1 MKKFLSVVAS
11 IIILI
16 LVINF
21 VDIQYN
27 QLPQV
32 ILKNNLT
39 AYVSEEVTNLSFIS
53 EVKNGSIVSKEE
65 KIDTST
71 IGKKQVVITIKNK
84 YGKKRDYRYFITIIE

>member
-11 IIILI
+11 LIILI

-71 IGKKQVVITIKNK
+71 IGKKQVVIIIKNK